1 MQAPTPPA
9 LATLAAAVHAGR
21 WAEVRTIGETF
32 PAPVPPAVALALA
45 RAQRASGDE
54 VRALAGLAAAIPN
67 AGELA
72 PALRVEAA
80 QVALAVGRDPTPWLA
95 PLLGRST
102 PTSLRHTAE
111 RTLRQAW
118 QELPLALARHARP
131 AHLARALR
139 REMALTLAVREHDTT
154 AALQALAEE
163 GADQAALRAAVSL
176 AAQPDLPTAGR
187 ISVAGALL
195 GGGEWRR
202 AHALLAA
209 IGPPA
214 DRALHERW
222 AFLSGRAA
230 YRLGELSE
238 AAAHFAD
245 AWSTAATS
253 QERFAAAVQRARV
266 AELRDDDAAA
276 LGFWDAARRSAP
288 REVEGWDG
296 GARSRAALGRF
307 AAAVALLHHAPRAA
321 LHVAGPRLAALLLAR
336 GQTQRATALLRTLPA
351 RSGPAQL
358 LRVAARL
365 QAGEVDR
372 AKAEA
377 RALLADPRAGAWR
390 GLVLDLLPRA
400 APRAGTADAAADLPT
415 LAALTVARGAEAAR
429 AAFGRALAADPAWAP
444 LLGGEVPDPG
454 GWTGPARA
462 LVEVGLEGDAAALF
476 PQAFPAGAP
485 TELAWSAVHLAAWG
499 NLPAALSAG
508 ERLWTALGA
517 VPAALVPAALLP
529 CVLPDAL
536 VGRCATSVTG
546 YDFPPS
552 WLVAIVRQESRFDP
566 GAASSA
572 GALGVAQFMPEIAR
586 HLGADRA
593 SLADPEASY
602 RLAAG
607 EVDRLVHRFGPRL
620 AIVAAAYNAGDAVV
634 ASWLQVLGSGVSD
647 PLFIAAIPYGET
659 AQYALAVRQGA
670 ELARHVDRPDPG
682 GHGGGDAEGGGTSV
696 GSGCGA

>member
-307 AAAVALLHHAPRAA
+307 AAAVALLHHAPRGWRRSCS
-321 LHVAGPRLAALLLAR
+321 LVAKPNGQPRCCVRCPRARVQHSCCGWPRAFRRGRWTAPRRRLGRFSLTRVPARGAVWSSTCSPAPRPVQAPRTLRRTYRRLPRL
-336 GQTQRATALLRTLPA
+336 
-351 RSGPAQL
+351 RSP
-358 LRVAARL
+358 
-365 QAGEVDR
+365 
-372 AKAEA
+372 
-377 RALLADPRAGAWR
+377 
-390 GLVLDLLPRA
+390 A
-400 APRAGTADAAADLPT
+400 APRLHAPRSDGRSPRTR
-415 LAALTVARGAEAAR
+415 RGHRCWAAR
-429 AAFGRALAADPAWAP
+429 CRTREDGRAP
-444 LLGGEVPDPG
+444 LG
-454 GWTGPARA
+454 RSSR
-462 LVEVGLEGDAAALF
+462 
-476 PQAFPAGAP
+476 
-485 TELAWSAVHLAAWG
+485 SA
-499 NLPAALSAG
+499 
-508 ERLWTALGA
+508 
-517 VPAALVPAALLP
+517 
-529 CVLPDAL
+529 
-536 VGRCATSVTG
+536 
-546 YDFPPS
+546 
-552 WLVAIVRQESRFDP
+552 
-566 GAASSA
+566 
-572 GALGVAQFMPEIAR
+572 
-586 HLGADRA
+586 
-593 SLADPEASY
+593 
-602 RLAAG
+602 
-607 EVDRLVHRFGPRL
+607 
-620 AIVAAAYNAGDAVV
+620 
-634 ASWLQVLGSGVSD
+634 
-647 PLFIAAIPYGET
+647 
-659 AQYALAVRQGA
+659 
-670 ELARHVDRPDPG
+670 
-682 GHGGGDAEGGGTSV
+682 
-696 GSGCGA
+696 